1 MTGNGHKVD
10 PAQLNEAAKVLQDLP
25 KQACEGPIGSVEQ
38 VNLNAGSFGPAHG
51 DCFTGYS
58 ASIQRLAKCARSYL
72 AASDE
77 FGRKLAVSKDLYQSN
92 EDSNAAEM
100 RKH

>member
-1 MTGNGHKVD
+1 MAGKGHKVD

-25 KQACEGPIGSVEQ
+25 KQACEGPIGAVEQ
-38 VNLNAGSFGPAHG
+38 RGPAHG
-51 DCFTGYS
+51 DCFNGYS

-77 FGRKLAVSKDLYQSN
+77 FGRKLAASKDFYQSN

>member
-1 MTGNGHKVD
+1 MTGKGHKVD
-10 PAQLNEAAKVLQDLP
+10 PAQLNEAAKVLRDLP
-25 KQACEGPIGSVEQ
+25 KQACEGPIGAVEQ
-38 VNLNAGSFGPAHG
+38 SNVSSGSFGPAHG

-58 ASIQRLAKCARSYL
+58 TSMRRLAECARSYV

-77 FGRKLAVSKDLYQSN
+77 FGRKLAASKDLYQSN
-92 EDSNAAEM
+92 EDANAAEM

>member
-1 MTGNGHKVD
+1 VTGKGHKVD

-25 KQACEGPIGSVEQ
+25 KQACEGPIGAVEQ
-38 VNLNAGSFGPAHG
+38 INLNAGSFGPAHG

-58 ASIQRLAKCARSYL
+58 AGIQRLAKCARSYL

-77 FGRKLAVSKDLYQSN
+77 FGRKLAASKDLYQSN
-92 EDSNAAEM
+92 EDANAAEM

>member
-1 MTGNGHKVD
+1 MAGKGHKVD
-10 PAQLNEAAKVLQDLP
+10 TAQLNEAAKVLQDLP
-25 KQACEGPIGSVEQ
+25 KQACEGPIGAVEQ
-38 VNLNAGSFGPAHG
+38 INLNSGSFGPAHG
-51 DCFTGYS
+51 GCFTGYS

-72 AASDE
+72 TASDE
-77 FGRKLAVSKDLYQSN
+77 FGRKIAASKDLYQSN

>member
-1 MTGNGHKVD
+1 MTSKGHKVD

-25 KQACEGPIGSVEQ
+25 KQACEGPIAAVEQ
-38 VNLNAGSFGPAHG
+38 VTLTSDSFGPAHK
-51 DCFTGYS
+51 DCFKGYS
-58 ASIQRLAKCARSYL
+58 EGIQRLAKCARSYL

-77 FGRKLAVSKDLYQSN
+77 FGRKLAASKDLYQSN
-92 EDSNAAEM
+92 EDASAGEM

>member
-1 MTGNGHKVD
+1 MAGKGHKVD

-25 KQACEGPIGSVEQ
+25 KQACEGPIAAVEQ
-38 VNLNAGSFGPAHG
+38 IVLTGDSFGPGHK

-58 ASIQRLAKCARSYL
+58 AGIQRLAKCARSYL

-77 FGRKLAVSKDLYQSN
+77 FGRKLAASKDLYQSN
-92 EDSNAAEM
+92 EDETTGEL

>member
-25 KQACEGPIGSVEQ
+25 KQACEGPIGAVEQ
-38 VNLNAGSFGPAHG
+38 INLNSGSFGPAHG

-77 FGRKLAVSKDLYQSN
+77 FGRKLAASKDLYQSN
-92 EDSNAAEM
+92 EDASAGEM